1 MEEQENRID
10 VAMQSE
16 IDKEILVGLNLDYGN
31 MQGDNVG
38 SYGASMGDTWTW
50 SWHAK
55 SEFGEWVNKCFEG
68 RAFVFSEG

>member
-50 SWHAK
+50 S
-55 SEFGEWVNKCFEG
+55 
-68 RAFVFSEG
+68 